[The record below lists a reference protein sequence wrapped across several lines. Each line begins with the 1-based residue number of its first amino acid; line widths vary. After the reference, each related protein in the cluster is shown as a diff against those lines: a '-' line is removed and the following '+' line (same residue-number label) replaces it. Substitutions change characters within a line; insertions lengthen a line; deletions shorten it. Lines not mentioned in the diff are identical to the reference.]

1 MNISFLLRFPKLRA
15 KFIHYIKHNHF
26 DELDISIPTQNEYWA
41 KLFRDDSYD
50 SFSEI
55 FIQNEYED
63 FIPDIEINSVIDLG
77 AHHGF
82 FSVWL
87 QSTLPKRKIKS
98 LLVEPSARCF
108 PVLSEL
114 TKRKEYD
121 NFTFFNKCIGNP
133 QDGENLFFDRP
144 HMAASKYK
152 TEDNEVATKVSV
164 LMPEDILNWHQPP
177 YDLLKCDIEGAEWEV
192 FEHYSEILK
201 STKFILVEWHQGKGS
216 YEDFL
221 RESEIHDLELIK
233 TEKKSSE
240 ELTNRD
246 SYLLLLQ
253 NKLFS
258 INNN

>member
-1 MNISFLLRFPKLRA
+1 VNISFLLRFPKIRA
-15 KFIHYIKHNHF
+15 KFIHYIVHNHF
-26 DELDISIPTQNEYWA
+26 DELDISIPLQNNYWA
-41 KLFRDDSYD
+41 KLFRNDSYD

-55 FIQNEYED
+55 FIQNEYKG

-87 QSTLPKRKIKS
+87 QSTFPTRKIKS

-108 PVLSEL
+108 PVLSAL

-133 QDGENLFFDRP
+133 QDEENLFFDRP

-152 TEDNEVATKVSV
+152 TENNEVATKVSV

-177 YDLLKCDIEGAEWEV
+177 YDLLKCDIEGAEWDLLN
-192 FEHYSEILK
+192 YYNLILEN
-201 STKFILVEWHQGKGS
+201 TKFAIIEWHESNKEYDQFLKLIQALGFEVTNSSSYCYEEQENDGS
-216 YEDFL
+216 KVL
-221 RESEIHDLELIK
+221 LIK
-233 TEKKSSE
+233 
-240 ELTNRD
+240 
-246 SYLLLLQ
+246 
-253 NKLFS
+253 NKRF
-258 INNN
+258 

>member
-1 MNISFLLRFPKLRA
+1 MLIPALLKIPKLRA
-15 KFIHYIKHNHF
+15 KFIHSIKQNYF
-26 DELDISIPTQNEYWA
+26 DELDISIPLQNNYWG
-41 KLFRDDSYD
+41 KLFRNDSYD

-55 FIQNEYED
+55 FIQNEYEG

-152 TEDNEVATKVSV
+152 TENNEVATKVSV

-177 YDLLKCDIEGAEWEV
+177 YDLLKCDIEGAEWDLFQYHSV
-192 FEHYSEILK
+192 ILN
-201 STKFILVEWHQGKGS
+201 SSRFVLVEWHQGKRS
-216 YEDFL
+216 WEDFL
-221 RESEIHDLELIK
+221 KESETHNLELIK
-233 TEKKSSE
+233 KTINTHEKLASS
-240 ELTNRD
+240 D
-246 SYLLLLQ
+246 SCLLLLQ
-253 NKLFS
+253 NKLF
-258 INNN
+258 N

>member
-15 KFIHYIKHNHF
+15 KFIHYIVHNHF
-26 DELDISIPTQNEYWA
+26 DELNVSIPLKNDYWA
-41 KLFRDDSYD
+41 KLFHNDSYD

-55 FIQNEYED
+55 FIQNEYEG

-87 QSTLPKRKIKS
+87 QSTFPKRKIKS

-133 QDGENLFFDRP
+133 QDEENLFFDRP

-152 TEDNEVATKVSV
+152 NEDNEVAIKVLV
-164 LMPEDILNWHQPP
+164 LVPEDILNWHQPP
-177 YDLLKCDIEGAEWEV
+177 YDLLKCDIEGAEWDLLN
-192 FEHYSEILK
+192 YYNLILEN
-201 STKFILVEWHQGKGS
+201 TKFAIIEWHESNKEYDQFIKLIHALGFEVTNS
-216 YEDFL
+216 SSNCYEEQENDDSKVL
-221 RESEIHDLELIK
+221 LIK
-233 TEKKSSE
+233 
-240 ELTNRD
+240 
-246 SYLLLLQ
+246 
-253 NKLFS
+253 NKRF
-258 INNN
+258 

>member
-1 MNISFLLRFPKLRA
+1 MNISFILRFPKLRA

-26 DELDISIPTQNEYWA
+26 DELDITIPIQNDYWA
-41 KLFRDDSYD
+41 KLFRNDSYD

-55 FIQNEYED
+55 FIQNEYEG

-87 QSTLPKRKIKS
+87 QSILPKRKIKS

-133 QDGENLFFDRP
+133 QDEENLFFDRP
-144 HMAASKYK
+144 HMASSNAQIDQG
-152 TEDNEVATKVSV
+152 EIAEKVLV
-164 LMPEDILNWHQPP
+164 LKPEDIFHWQTAP
-177 YDLLKCDIEGAEWEV
+177 YDLIKCDIEGAENLL
-192 FEHYSEILK
+192 FENYSDILLN
-201 STKFILVEWHQGKGS
+201 TKFVIMEWHG
-216 YEDFL
+216 
-221 RESEIHDLELIK
+221 
-233 TEKKSSE
+233 KKSAESFKRNFE
-240 ELTNRD
+240 DLNFSIIKSSHSARD
-246 SYLLLLQ
+246 IQNEQINSGIFLAQ
-253 NKLFS
+253 NNKLKK
-258 INNN
+258 

>member
-1 MNISFLLRFPKLRA
+1 VNISFLLRFPKLRA

-26 DELDISIPTQNEYWA
+26 DELDISIPIQNDYWA
-41 KLFRDDSYD
+41 KLFWNDSYD

-55 FIQNEYED
+55 FIQNEYEG

-114 TKRKEYD
+114 TKRKEYLN
-121 NFTFFNKCIGNP
+121 NFHFLNKCIGNP
-133 QDGENLFFDRP
+133 QDEENLFFDRP

-152 TEDNEVATKVSV
+152 TEDNEVPLKVSV
-164 LMPEDILNWHQPP
+164 LMPEDILNWQQPP
-177 YDLLKCDIEGAEWEV
+177 YDLLKCDIEGAEWDLLN
-192 FEHYSEILK
+192 YYNLILEN
-201 STKFILVEWHQGKGS
+201 TKFAIIEWHESNKEYDQFIKLINALDFEVTNS
-216 YEDFL
+216 SSNCYEEQEND
-221 RESEIHDLELIK
+221 ESKVLLIK
-233 TEKKSSE
+233 
-240 ELTNRD
+240 
-246 SYLLLLQ
+246 
-253 NKLFS
+253 NKRF
-258 INNN
+258 